1 MLSDS
6 PSKVVYDLAS
16 TTPITDGYE
25 VTFTY
30 FNMDEVKVYLEG
42 DDGQESEVAATNY
55 SVDESDT
62 TAVVVFKSGYSFP
75 EGSVKLVLMRL
86 VEYEQESDYRN
97 GDKIDADKLERSLD
111 LLTAMVQQIAEMI
124 DRTIQKPKSETGT
137 ITLPTVDQRA
147 GTLIGFDDEGQ
158 MIPVLTSDIDQK
170 LSQAL
175 AAEEGAIAA
184 AGSAEESKDSAAE
197 YLSQTT
203 ATATK
208 ALQDIEEAKDAVIQ
222 LIEEANLEQ
231 IEILTQKAEELEESM
246 TKIEANV
253 ERLVLKVQNSESS
266 AAYSAASA
274 LLWANKA
281 IEAANLAQAV
291 KNSCNTILG
300 QVQSVQTTIEE
311 IQSDIQIRQSDI
323 ITRQNDVI
331 DRQGEVS
338 SMKNDVSE
346 MKGTVSTDK
355 GVVAVDKAS
364 VQILKDQTVAAKNG
378 ADAAVQE
385 MEVLKTQITALAGST
400 TPGMTYTIGNKVMVR
415 NFYVKNG
422 RTYFYDTEAETNT
435 QEV

>member
-30 FNMDEVKVYLEG
+30 FNSDEVKVYLEG
-42 DDGQESEVAATNY
+42 DDGQESEVDSTNY

-147 GTLIGFDDEGQ
+147 GMLIGFDDEGQ
-158 MIPVLTSDIDQK
+158 MIPVLTSDIEQK

-197 YLSQTT
+197 YLNQTT
-203 ATATK
+203 AAATK
-208 ALQDIEEAKDAVIQ
+208 ALQDIDEAKDAVIQ
-222 LIEEANLEQ
+222 LIKEANLEQ
-231 IEILTQKAEELEESM
+231 IEQLIAKAEE
-246 TKIEANV
+246 IEANV

-274 LLWANKA
+274 MLWAKKA
-281 IEAANLAQAV
+281 IDAANLAQAV
-291 KNSCNTILG
+291 KSSCNTILG
-300 QVQSVQTTIEE
+300 QIQADIE
-311 IQSDIQIRQSDI
+311 SRQSDV

-331 DRQGEVS
+331 AKQGDVS
-338 SMKNDVSE
+338 SMKDAVSE
-346 MKGTVSTDK
+346 MKDTVSIDK
-355 GVVAVDKAS
+355 GVVASDKAS
-364 VQILKDQTVAAKNG
+364 IQTLKDQAVAAKNG
-378 ADAAVQE
+378 ADASVQE
-385 MEVLKTQITALAGST
+385 MEALKTQITALAGST